1 MQTFE
6 QITHRK
12 VGCPFGCSYKD
23 DNVVESFELADV
35 DFNKTP
41 RKYTDS
47 VYDKGDIEATL

>member
-47 VYDKGDIEATL
+47 VYDKGDHEATL